1 MIRKR
6 SNNTFENHRTR
17 SQQSITIQK
26 QEKNKYMN
34 RRSAR
39 IASRPTPY
47 PPTNPLKPPPP
58 PTTTLKTQLN
68 PPTSALKGQTV
79 DTPFTP
85 FSAPLLDDTGT
96 EVDIGSEID
105 STGTV
110 FFVYPR
116 ANTPGCTKQAIG
128 FRDHYQEIKEKG
140 YKVFGIS
147 GDSVSALQKWKN
159 KLELPYQLLSDPS
172 LAFISHLG
180 CHKPPKKIVRSH
192 IVVDKGGRV
201 RQVCVGVSPV
211 ESFEKVLK
219 VL

>member
-1 MIRKR
+1 
-6 SNNTFENHRTR
+6 
-17 SQQSITIQK
+17 
-26 QEKNKYMN
+26 MN

-39 IASRPTPY
+39 IASRTTPY
-47 PPTNPLKPPPP
+47 PPTKPVKAPPPALIASKP
-58 PTTTLKTQLN
+58 ESTPAI
-68 PPTSALKGQTV
+68 SAPISAALVGQTV
-79 DTPFTP
+79 DTPFKP
-85 FSAPLLDDTGT
+85 FSSVLLDESGT
-96 EVDIGSEID
+96 EVDIGSEIA
-105 STGTV
+105 STGVV

-116 ANTPGCTKQAIG
+116 ANTPGCTKQATG

-147 GDSVSALQKWKN
+147 GDSVSALQKWKT

-180 CHKPPKKIVRSH
+180 CSKPSKKIVRSH
-192 IVVDKGGRV
+192 VVVEKGGRV